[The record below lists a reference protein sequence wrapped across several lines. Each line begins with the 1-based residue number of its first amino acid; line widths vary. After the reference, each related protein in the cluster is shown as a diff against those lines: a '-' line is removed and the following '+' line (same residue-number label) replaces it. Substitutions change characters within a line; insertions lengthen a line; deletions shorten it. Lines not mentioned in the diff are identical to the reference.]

1 LRLFR
6 RFWALLARLF
16 VHCVL
21 ACTSPVAVRVAV
33 NPSEQT
39 PIADLLITSDNRG
52 DAGVC
57 TGCKSPVSNGSL
69 FSGLSRVA
77 PHCVPGGVR
86 RPSITRAGSIESR
99 WRAGPRKGSQLNRPP
114 EHGNLESW
122 RIPPSLGNNP
132 PLSRSGSSR
141 HRAQSNLRKL
151 RSAGMGRALHA
162 GVRQCRLPPRTSR
175 SCRKGG

>member
-1 LRLFR
+1 MGLS
-6 RFWALLARLF
+6 ALLTELL
-16 VHCVL
+16 VHCVP

-33 NPSEQT
+33 NPSERT

-57 TGCKSPVSNGSL
+57 TGCKSPASNGSL

-77 PHCVPGGVR
+77 PYCVPGGVR

-99 WRAGPRKGSQLNRPP
+99 WRAGPRKGSQLNHLP

-132 PLSRSGSSR
+132 GFISKRLIEAP
-141 HRAQSNLRKL
+141 
-151 RSAGMGRALHA
+151 SA
-162 GVRQCRLPPRTSR
+162 VQPS
-175 SCRKGG
+175 